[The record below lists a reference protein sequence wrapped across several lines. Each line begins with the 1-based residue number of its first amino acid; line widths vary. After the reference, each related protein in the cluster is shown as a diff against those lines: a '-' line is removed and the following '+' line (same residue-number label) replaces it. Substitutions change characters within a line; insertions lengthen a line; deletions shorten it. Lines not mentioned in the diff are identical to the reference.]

1 MFDSDFSVG
10 RILPNGGPCRS
21 PPQALPVADPA
32 PQRHRPPDPLG
43 GRPRHGAPEGGRR
56 VPGQPHHPRLRCA
69 GGVIHPRARPPWV
82 AGCSIWLQTDFYGR
96 NVLQKFKKLS
106 CRFSISGTSD
116 RFVIGGHSMFHFCQ
130 SCFCFHSPML
140 RFYNILPI
148 AGDFSI
154 KRTSDWITVLIH
166 LCLVR

>member
-96 NVLQKFKKLS
+96 NVLQKFKKICAGLAFQEPRTDLLS
-106 CRFSISGTSD
+106 VVILCSISVSLA
-116 RFVIGGHSMFHFCQ
+116 FVFILQCFASTI
-130 SCFCFHSPML
+130 SCP
-140 RFYNILPI
+140 
-148 AGDFSI
+148 
-154 KRTSDWITVLIH
+154 
-166 LCLVR
+166 